1 MQTTDLTEK
10 DALKVTWLGLLANLL
25 LALAKGFIGFIANSS
40 ALIADAGVGGEM
52 ANAGAWG
59 AALNV
64 RINLKEIKDE
74 LFCKKHG
81 N

>member
-40 ALIADAGVGGEM
+40 ALIADAGHSVSDLLSDGITLW
-52 ANAGAWG
+52 A
-59 AALNV
+59 V
-64 RINLKEIKDE
+64 RMSAIPKD
-74 LFCKKHG
+74 KNHPYGQRKI
-81 N
+81 